1 MKIKVCLHYNG
12 KNKKVYMEKHKKNV
26 LIFTKFTDVF
36 VCETNLNITYT
47 RCFTYNQ
54 NYNHINTSLAQIMK
68 YIFSFFH
75 LEKRFLKKKKRNWS
89 HVIHEFV

>member
-12 KNKKVYMEKHKKNV
+12 KNKKVYMEKHKKMYSYLQSLQMSLFVN
-26 LIFTKFTDVF
+26 KFK
-36 VCETNLNITYT
+36 ITYT

-75 LEKRFLKKKKRNWS
+75 LEKRFLKKKKELVACNT
-89 HVIHEFV
+89 